1 MVPGGAGD
9 GPARVGTA
17 FAMRNT
23 DRFDAD
29 ILHVLG
35 PDSSVAEL
43 RIVNPT
49 VGGPI
54 PSQGVQSTDYLKRVG
69 DASSILA
76 QSFGIGSSTG
86 KEERLGFES
95 RRAARVPI
103 DSSIGESTPQ

>member
-43 RIVNPT
+43 WIVNPT
-49 VGGPI
+49 VGGSI
-54 PSQGVQSTDYLKRVG
+54 PSQGVTEHRLPQ
-69 DASSILA
+69 
-76 QSFGIGSSTG
+76 TG
-86 KEERLGFES
+86 RRCEFDS
-95 RRAARVPI
+95 RPVLRDR
-103 DSSIGESTPQ
+103 